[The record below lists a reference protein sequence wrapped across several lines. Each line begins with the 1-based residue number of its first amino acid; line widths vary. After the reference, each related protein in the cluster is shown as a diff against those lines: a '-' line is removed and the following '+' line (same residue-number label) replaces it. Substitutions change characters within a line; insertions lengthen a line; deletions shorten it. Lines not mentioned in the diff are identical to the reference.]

1 MKEVEEKNLNYSLLE
16 DFKSV
21 ELGVL
26 SCNMLRG
33 QIPLPSLLLLSG
45 GCYGFV
51 CV

>member
-1 MKEVEEKNLNYSLLE
+1 MRAGQIGWSLMKEVEEKNLNYSLLE

-33 QIPLPSLLLLSG
+33 VQRVKIKQRD
-45 GCYGFV
+45 
-51 CV
+51 